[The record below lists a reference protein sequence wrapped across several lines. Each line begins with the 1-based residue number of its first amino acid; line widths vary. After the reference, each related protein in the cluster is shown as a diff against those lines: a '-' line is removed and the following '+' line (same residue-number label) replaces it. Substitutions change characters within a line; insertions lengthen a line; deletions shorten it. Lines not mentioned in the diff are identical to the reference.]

1 MKYQSFHPYIMKMK
15 DLDILTKMFEVV
27 DRIGLADA
35 ETNILILERY
45 IQTESMWDDMR
56 QETDYDDLH

>member
-1 MKYQSFHPYIMKMK
+1 MNMK

-27 DRIGLADA
+27 DRIGLANA

-45 IQTESMWDDMR
+45 IQTESLWDEMR
-56 QETDYDDLH
+56 QETDYDDYH